1 MKTLLYDTLVSF
13 YHLLDPL
20 EEHADEAEELKE
32 ELDDVKLELQKAH
45 KDNSGRSGIRRLSRN
60 IQN

>member
-20 EEHADEAEELKE
+20 EEHADEAEELGSV
-32 ELDDVKLELQKAH
+32 L
-45 KDNSGRSGIRRLSRN
+45 R
-60 IQN
+60 